1 LAAEKGQ
8 LKSVLISGFRIQI
21 ARVIPPLGAIARV
34 VAVVFGEFEI
44 AGTGDGKI
52 IRFVLSENR
61 LADCYN
67 R

>member
-1 LAAEKGQ
+1 M
-8 LKSVLISGFRIQI
+8 QI

-34 VAVVFGEFEI
+34 VAMIFGEFEI
-44 AGTGDGKI
+44 AGAGDCKI

-67 R
+67 G